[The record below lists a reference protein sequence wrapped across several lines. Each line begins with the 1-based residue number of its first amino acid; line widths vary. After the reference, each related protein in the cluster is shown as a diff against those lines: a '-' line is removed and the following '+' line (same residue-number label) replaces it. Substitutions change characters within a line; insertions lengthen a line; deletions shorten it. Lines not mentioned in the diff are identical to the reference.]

1 MDLLQ
6 LVPLSRVHEAIAR
19 HAKGGVGMLCR
30 LQSSASGIK
39 SGAEIGIEMTLA
51 LPEEMYN
58 DIKTTKGICM
68 GEGSIA
74 NITDGR
80 C

>member
-6 LVPLSRVHEAIAR
+6 LIPLPRVHKAIAR
-19 HAKGGVGMLCR
+19 HAKGRVGMLCR
-30 LQSSASGIK
+30 LHSSASSIK
-39 SGAEIGIEMTLA
+39 SENDIEMTLT

-68 GEGSIA
+68 GESSIA